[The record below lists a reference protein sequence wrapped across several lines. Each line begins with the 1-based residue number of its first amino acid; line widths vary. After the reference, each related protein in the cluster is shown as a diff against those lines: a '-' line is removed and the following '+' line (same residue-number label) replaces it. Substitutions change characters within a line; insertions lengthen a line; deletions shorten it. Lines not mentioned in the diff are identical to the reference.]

1 MIIFKYNELFIG
13 YNTLIGRRGEKVE
26 EKLLIKQAKRGN
38 KESLLKLVMAQ
49 ERDYYKLAYV
59 YMKNPE
65 DSMDAMQD
73 MIVILYENI
82 SKLKKETS
90 FYSWSKT
97 ILVNLCKKRLKEK
110 SKLVSLENIKEQS
123 IDGVYESSEDSVV
136 LEKYLSKLNENH
148 REVIKLRYYL
158 DLDYRSIAEILNIP
172 LGTVKSRLNIGMKNL
187 KEVLGGEVLE

>member
-1 MIIFKYNELFIG
+1 MIIFKLNELFIG

-26 EKLLIKQAKRGN
+26 EKLLIKQAKAGN

-59 YMKNPE
+59 YMKNPD
-65 DSMDAMQD
+65 DSMDMMQD

-82 SKLKKETS
+82 SQLKKYS
-90 FYSWSKT
+90 AFYSWSKT

-110 SKLVSLENIKEQS
+110 AKLVSLENIKEQS
-123 IDGVYESSEDSVV
+123 IDHVYESSEDSLV

-158 DLDYRSIAEILNIP
+158 NLDYRSLSEILNIP

-187 KEVLGGEVLE
+187 KEALGGEVLE